1 MSATAYSTSGAG
13 HRVGRVC
20 TAVTALL
27 VLVVAVAVAGLA
39 CTGAASAQPAPQP
52 PAAPSGPVPAPPPP
66 PCQGPSCIPQPVP
79 VLPANQPPGN
89 QSNPSQAPAQGSS
102 CGITDIPACVSDAIE
117 SFFLDLVTPGLNSL
131 LDLLAKSLLV
141 TPPLDQLP
149 VMGQIWGSSQQIVIA
164 VYATLIL
171 AAGIIVMAHETLQAR
186 HSIKEILPRVIV
198 GFLASNLSLFFGG
211 KVIEIGNALSREILG
226 DGVSPEIAGRAMR
239 DTLMRDLDG
248 GGLFVIFIALALI
261 VMLVAV
267 LLTYIVR
274 ITLTIILLAAAP
286 ILLMCH
292 ALPQTEGIAFW
303 WWKAF
308 AGVMAI
314 QVGQSLALVAA
325 LKLFFWPGGITL
337 FN

>member
-1 MSATAYSTSGAG
+1 MSAAAYSTSGAG
-13 HRVGRVC
+13 YRLGRVC
-20 TAVTALL
+20 TAVAALL
-27 VLVVAVAVAGLA
+27 VLVVAAGLA
-39 CTGAASAQPAPQP
+39 FTGAASAQPAPP
-52 PAAPSGPVPAPPPP
+52 PAPSAPVPAPSPP

-79 VLPANQPPGN
+79 VLPGNQPPGN
-89 QSNPSQAPAQGSS
+89 QSNPNQAPAQESS
-102 CGITDIPACVSDAIE
+102 CGITDIPTCVSDAIE
-117 SFFLDLVTPGLNSL
+117 SFFRDLVTPGLNSL

-149 VMGQIWGSSQQIVIA
+149 VMGQIWGSTQQIVIA

-171 AAGIIVMAHETLQAR
+171 VAGIIVMAHETLQTR

-211 KVIEIGNALSREILG
+211 KVIEIGNALSRAILG
-226 DGVSPEIAGRAMR
+226 DGLSPETAGRAMR
-239 DTLMRDLDG
+239 ETLMHDLDG

-274 ITLTIILLAAAP
+274 ITLTIILLAGAP
-286 ILLMCH
+286 ILLMGH

>member
-1 MSATAYSTSGAG
+1 
-13 HRVGRVC
+13 VC
-20 TAVTALL
+20 TAVAALL
-27 VLVVAVAVAGLA
+27 VLVVAAGLA
-39 CTGAASAQPAPQP
+39 FTGAASAQPAPPP
-52 PAAPSGPVPAPPPP
+52 PAPSAPVPAPPPP

-79 VLPANQPPGN
+79 VPPANQPPGN
-89 QSNPSQAPAQGSS
+89 QSNPNQAPAEESS

-117 SFFLDLVTPGLNSL
+117 SFFRDLATPGLNSL

-141 TPPLDQLP
+141 TPQLDQLP
-149 VMGQIWGSSQQIVIA
+149 VMGQIWTSSQQIVIA

-171 AAGIIVMAHETLQAR
+171 VAGIIVMAHETLQAR

-211 KVIEIGNALSREILG
+211 KVIEIGNALSRAILG
-226 DGVSPEIAGRAMR
+226 DGLSPETAGRAMR
-239 DTLMRDLDG
+239 DTLMHDLDG

-274 ITLTIILLAAAP
+274 ITLTIILLAGAP

>member
-1 MSATAYSTSGAG
+1 MPATAYSTPGAS
-13 HRVGRVC
+13 HRLGRVC
-20 TAVTALL
+20 TAVAALL
-27 VLVVAVAVAGLA
+27 VLVVAAGLA
-39 CTGAASAQPAPQP
+39 SAGAVGAQPASPP
-52 PAAPSGPVPAPPPP
+52 PAAPSAPVPAPPPP
-66 PCQGPSCIPQPVP
+66 PCQGPNCIPQPVP
-79 VLPANQPPGN
+79 VPPANQPPGN
-89 QSNPSQAPAQGSS
+89 QSNYNQAPAQESS
-102 CGITDIPACVSDAIE
+102 CGITDIPACVSDAIK
-117 SFFLDLVTPGLNSL
+117 SFFRDLVTPGLNSL

-141 TPPLDQLP
+141 TPQLDQLP
-149 VMGQIWGSSQQIVIA
+149 IMGQIWASSQQIVIA

-171 AAGIIVMAHETLQAR
+171 VAGIIVMAHETLHTR
-186 HSIKEILPRVIV
+186 HSIKEILPRMIV

-211 KVIEIGNALSREILG
+211 KVIEIGNALSQAILG
-226 DGVSPEIAGRAMR
+226 DQLNPETAARAMT
-239 DTLMRDLDG
+239 DTLMHDLDG
-248 GGLFVIFIALALI
+248 GGLIVLFLALALV

-274 ITLTIILLAAAP
+274 ITLTIILLAGAP

-325 LKLFFWPGGITL
+325 IKLFFWPGGITL

>member
-1 MSATAYSTSGAG
+1 MSATAYPTSGAG
-13 HRVGRVC
+13 HRLSRVC
-20 TAVTALL
+20 TAVAALL
-27 VLVVAVAVAGLA
+27 VLVVAAGLA
-39 CTGAASAQPAPQP
+39 FTGATSAQPAPSP
-52 PAAPSGPVPAPPPP
+52 PAPP
-66 PCQGPSCIPQPVP
+66 PCQGPNCIPQPVP
-79 VLPANQPPGN
+79 VPPSNQPPGN
-89 QSNPSQAPAQGSS
+89 QSDPNQAPARESS
-102 CGITDIPACVSDAIE
+102 CGITDIPSCVSDAIE
-117 SFFLDLVTPGLNSL
+117 SFFRDLVTPGLNSL

-141 TPPLDQLP
+141 TPQLDQLP
-149 VMGQIWGSSQQIVIA
+149 VMGQIWGKSQQIVTA

-171 AAGIIVMAHETLQAR
+171 VAGIIVMAYETLQTR

-198 GFLASNLSLFFGG
+198 GFLASSLSLLFGG
-211 KVIEIGNALSREILG
+211 KVIEIGNALSRAILG
-226 DGVSPEIAGRAMR
+226 DGLSPETAGSAMR
-239 DTLMRDLDG
+239 DTLMHDLDG

-274 ITLTIILLAAAP
+274 ITLTIILLAGAP

-292 ALPQTEGIAFW
+292 ALPHTEGIAFW

-314 QVGQSLALVAA
+314 QVGQSLALVVA

>member
-13 HRVGRVC
+13 HRLSRVC
-20 TAVTALL
+20 TAVAALL
-27 VLVVAVAVAGLA
+27 VLVVAAGLA
-39 CTGAASAQPAPQP
+39 FTGATSAQPAPPP
-52 PAAPSGPVPAPPPP
+52 PAPP
-66 PCQGPSCIPQPVP
+66 PCQGPNCIPQPVP
-79 VLPANQPPGN
+79 VPPSNQPPGN
-89 QSNPSQAPAQGSS
+89 QSNPNQAPAQESS

-117 SFFLDLVTPGLNSL
+117 SFFRDLVTPGLTSL

-141 TPPLDQLP
+141 TPQLDQLP
-149 VMGQIWGSSQQIVIA
+149 VMGQIWGNSQQIVTA
-164 VYATLIL
+164 VYVVLIL
-171 AAGIIVMAHETLQAR
+171 VAGIIVMAHETLQTR

-211 KVIEIGNALSREILG
+211 KVIEIGNALSRAFLG
-226 DGVSPEIAGRAMR
+226 DQLNPETAARAMT
-239 DTLMRDLDG
+239 DTLMHDLDG

-274 ITLTIILLAAAP
+274 VTLTIILLAAAP

-292 ALPQTEGIAFW
+292 ALPQTEGIALW

-325 LKLFFWPGGITL
+325 IKLFFWPGGITL
-337 FN
+337 FD